1 VAPVRWS
8 ALTAHVES
16 FLQPPW
22 PSAPWLMRKP
32 IMAARCVPLSMSA
45 RECFTIATGI
55 EMKKLAY
62 SILLAL
68 VNVATAGCS
77 TAAPDHSTAV
87 DQGVASLPQAGPGP
101 GKSHIARMDAQMKSM
116 DEMHKKMMTAATPA
130 ERNTLMAAHIRSM
143 QHSIDMLMS
152 PIAMDRQ
159 TDDMRLRHK
168 VLAKQMEMMR
178 STMQIMLDCLP
189 QS

>member
-1 VAPVRWS
+1 
-8 ALTAHVES
+8 
-16 FLQPPW
+16 
-22 PSAPWLMRKP
+22 MRN
-32 IMAARCVPLSMSA
+32 
-45 RECFTIATGI
+45 
-55 EMKKLAY
+55 LAN

-68 VNVATAGCS
+68 TIVATAGCS
-77 TAAPDHSTAV
+77 TTAQYLSTKV
-87 DQGVASLPQAGPGP
+87 DQGGARLPQPVSGPAEL
-101 GKSHIARMDAQMKSM
+101 HIARMDAQMKSM

-159 TDDMRLRHK
+159 SDDMRLRHQ

-178 STMQIMLDCLP
+178 STMHLMLDCLP